1 MSVNSIA
8 TGSMATHQ
16 LQSIISAGTETKQLK
31 GTSPSKDTSSTQTLK
46 PSAVDPNVSNKTFL
60 DKVPS
65 PVVANQSSADPAG
78 VVAMWLYRIINKEK
92 CEPNSR
98 IAVATLCIRCLLKRP
113 RNWKIKLPRL
123 LNSPVSKDNGIYF

>member
-78 VVAMWLYRIINKEK
+78 VVSHVVVSYNQQGKMRTKFED
-92 CEPNSR
+92 SR
-98 IAVATLCIRCLLKRP
+98 SNVVYQMPSEAAAKLEDQITASTKFTS
-113 RNWKIKLPRL
+113 IK
-123 LNSPVSKDNGIYF
+123 G